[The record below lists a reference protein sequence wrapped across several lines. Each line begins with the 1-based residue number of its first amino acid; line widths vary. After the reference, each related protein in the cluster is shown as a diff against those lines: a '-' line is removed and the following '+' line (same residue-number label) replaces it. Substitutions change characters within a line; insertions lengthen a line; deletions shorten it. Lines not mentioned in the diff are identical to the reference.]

1 MTRFY
6 LYFIIKQL
14 IIMAKSTNIKFKDN
28 QHLITTH
35 LASNTT
41 IKAYGL
47 RGIVNAKV
55 NKMLIFT
62 SRLQFHFCYII
73 NRLHLI
79 LNGIIYIVINVFYDF
94 LRFLQNL
101 TA

>member
-14 IIMAKSTNIKFKDN
+14 IIMAKSTNIKFKGN
-28 QHLITTH
+28 QHLVTTN
-35 LASNTT
+35 LASNTN

-55 NKMLIFT
+55 NKMLFFT

-79 LNGIIYIVINVFYDF
+79 LNGIIYTVINVFYDF